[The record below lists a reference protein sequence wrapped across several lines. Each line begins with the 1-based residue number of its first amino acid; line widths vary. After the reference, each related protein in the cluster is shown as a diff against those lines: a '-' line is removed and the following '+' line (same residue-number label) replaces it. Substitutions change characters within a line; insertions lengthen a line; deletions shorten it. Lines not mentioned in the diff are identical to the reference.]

1 MAQRLFSVIV
11 CRRSHKSDSPVSA
24 PIVLQF
30 ARGDRSLIHETQNQV
45 SCDAFDLALLLD
57 EPACL
62 WIPDS
67 ARTIGMNIGR
77 DNTV

>member
-1 MAQRLFSVIV
+1 VFLDQSRETA
-11 CRRSHKSDSPVSA
+11 SPATLATMVGDFHS
-24 PIVLQF
+24 IVLQF

>member
-1 MAQRLFSVIV
+1 MFLDQSRETASPATLATMAGDFHS
-11 CRRSHKSDSPVSA
+11 
-24 PIVLQF
+24 IVLQF